1 MPAAYESM
9 RDAFARS
16 MSEKAAKKK
25 AARIYIAKG
34 KGGTRSSRAK
44 SLRHGKY
51 DAAAK
56 AIAKRYRSSK

>member
-9 RDAFARS
+9 RNTFART

-44 SLRHGKY
+44 SLHTY

-56 AIAKRYRSSK
+56 AIAKSYKKRRK